1 MSKNRREHF
10 ANHLWKYRQRIGYSQ
25 TDVAEILGL
34 SNSTQICQWEKGMTK
49 PSLEN
54 VIKLSILYR
63 APVLFL
69 FFPWYTKLKKE
80 LRAREEEWRF
90 KTDYYQKIQREQ
102 QTR

>member
-1 MSKNRREHF
+1 MKQNRRGHF
-10 ANHLWKYRQRIGYSQ
+10 ANHLWKYRHRIGYSQ

-34 SNSTQICQWEKGMTK
+34 RNSTQICQWEKGVVM

-69 FFPWYTKLKKE
+69 FFPRYMTTKKE
-80 LRAREEEWRF
+80 LRDIEEEWRF
-90 KTDYYQKIQREQ
+90 KTGYYQKIKSEQ
-102 QTR
+102 QRQ